1 MTIRSAWELRAM
13 NATPQPGHYVA
24 LTESERRVL
33 VEGPFATE
41 EAATGAVAAV
51 RDAWREADPWSESA
65 AWGTATI
72 AP

>member
-1 MTIRSAWELRAM
+1 VTVRSAWELRAM
-13 NATPQPGHYVA
+13 NATPAPGHYVA
-24 LTESERRVL
+24 LTESRVL
-33 VEGPFATE
+33 VEGPFETE

-65 AWGTATI
+65 AWGTAKI